1 MAKFQEVP
9 KGRGL
14 LLQEALDSARKRAPG
29 LTLNRPRAVRTAVA
43 SLPRLAARWPGNSV
57 AWQLGARAAA
67 QNSSFRTVSNSEF
80 PRLLPSCML

>member
-1 MAKFQEVP
+1 MAKLQEVP
-9 KGRGL
+9 KRPGL

-43 SLPRLAARWPGNSV
+43 SLPP

-80 PRLLPSCML
+80 PRLLPSSML

>member
-43 SLPRLAARWPGNSV
+43 SLPP
-57 AWQLGARAAA
+57 AWQLGGRAT
-67 QNSSFRTVSNSEF
+67 R
-80 PRLLPSCML
+80 